1 MEFKDT
7 IVNARKK
14 LESSVDSATP
24 SKVQNLGHGEFCGAN
39 EPKSRRSKHACIVEA
54 FHASTRK
61 RTGKTQQISHCCEGV
76 KFVESLQSCAQVHSY
91 APSNENRGRES
102 RCGQGVRKTRN
113 SPTWQMT
120 KVKSKKEVVQKAQK
134 EGRTVYFAALMDICH
149 LKNSE
154 LNQKFQKKNKGH
166 VVLRGDIAKN
176 DFGSHAVFA
185 EQGSLQMTAAKVM
198 YVVARLRGCAGQ
210 AADAVSACTKVKME
224 DAPKL

>member
-1 MEFKDT
+1 MGFKDT

-24 SKVQNLGHGEFCGAN
+24 SKVQNLGHGEFFGAN
-39 EPKSRRSKHACIVEA
+39 EPKSRRSKHACIVET

-120 KVKSKKEVVQKAQK
+120 KVNSRKEVVQKAQK

-154 LNQKFQKKNKGH
+154 LNQKFQKKQRTCGAPKRHCEKRFWLPRCVCGARF
-166 VVLRGDIAKN
+166 VAN
-176 DFGSHAVFA
+176 DGRK
-185 EQGSLQMTAAKVM
+185 KVM

-210 AADAVSACTKVKME
+210 ATDAVSACTKVKME